1 MELWA
6 LLNEAFVG
14 RFLENPHGRLRFEYA
29 PGWRGSTVALPI
41 SLSLPLA
48 EERHNDSDT
57 VSALLW
63 GLLPDNEHTL
73 QRWATRF
80 QVSARNPLALLS
92 QVGEDCAGAIQLVRP
107 DRLEALLNG
116 NDDHKE
122 WLDEV
127 QVGERLRRLRADSG
141 AGRRPDDVGQF
152 SLAGAQPKIALLN
165 EGGRWAVPSGRIP
178 TTHILKPPSN
188 DHDGYVENEH
198 FCLRL
203 SARMGLPTAHSSI
216 LRFGDEIAICV
227 ERYDRQQGAD
237 GTWLR
242 VHQED
247 FCQALGIHPQRKYQ
261 NEGGPSPAAMAS
273 LLRQHSLM
281 PRTDVETLFLALMFN
296 WLIAG
301 TDAHGK
307 NYSLLLGEGGSARL
321 APLYDISSALPYDD
335 LDRHKIKMAMKVGR
349 HYRWKEINPR
359 DWLSLAKELNLE
371 ADFAWETMRVMAR
384 VLPDEA
390 VAEARQLREA
400 GIEHALIPRLIDDIA
415 DACQRALALL
425 DLAANAQAATQQP
438 SPPTASD

>member
-14 RFLENPHGRLRFEYA
+14 RFFEDAHGRLRFEYA
-29 PGWRGSTVALPI
+29 PGWRGSIAAMPL

-92 QVGEDCAGAIQLVRP
+92 HVGEDCAGAIQLVRP
-107 DRLEALLNG
+107 DRLEGLLNG
-116 NDDHKE
+116 SDDQKE
-122 WLDEV
+122 WLDDA
-127 QVGERLRRLRADSG
+127 QLGERLRRLRMDSG
-141 AGRRPDDVGQF
+141 AARRPDDIGQF

-165 EGGRWAVPSGRIP
+165 EGGRWAIPSGRIP
-178 TTHILKPPSN
+178 TTHILKPPSG

-203 SARMGLPTAHSSI
+203 AARMGLPTARSSI
-216 LRFGDEIAICV
+216 LHFDGEIAISV
-227 ERYDRQQGAD
+227 ERYDRQRTPEGVWQ
-237 GTWLR
+237 R

-261 NEGGPSPAAMAS
+261 NRGGPSPRTMAP

-307 NYSLLLGEGGSARL
+307 NYSMLLGEGGGTRL
-321 APLYDISSALPYDD
+321 APLYDISSVWPYAQGNVHGI
-335 LDRHKIKMAMKVGR
+335 RMAMKMGR
-349 HYRWKEINPR
+349 HYHWLEINPR
-359 DWLSLAKELNLE
+359 DWISLAREMNLE
-371 ADFAWETMRVMAR
+371 ADFALESLAVMAR

-390 VAEARQLREA
+390 VAEAQQLQEA
-400 GIEHALIPRLIDDIA
+400 GVTHALIPQLVDDIA
-415 DACQRALALL
+415 NACRRALALL
-425 DLAANAQAATQQP
+425 ELAADAQAAASAP
-438 SPPTASD
+438 RLPTAAD

>member
-1 MELWA
+1 M
-6 LLNEAFVG
+6 
-14 RFLENPHGRLRFEYA
+14 
-29 PGWRGSTVALPI
+29 
-41 SLSLPLA
+41 
-48 EERHNDSDT
+48 
-57 VSALLW
+57 
-63 GLLPDNEHTL
+63 
-73 QRWATRF
+73 
-80 QVSARNPLALLS
+80 
-92 QVGEDCAGAIQLVRP
+92 
-107 DRLEALLNG
+107 NG